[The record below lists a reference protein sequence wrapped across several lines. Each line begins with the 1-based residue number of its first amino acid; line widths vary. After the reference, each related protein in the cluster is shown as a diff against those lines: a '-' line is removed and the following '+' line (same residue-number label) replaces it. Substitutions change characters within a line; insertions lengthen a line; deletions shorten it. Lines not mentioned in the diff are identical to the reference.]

1 MDFIHSPPTPDSSQP
16 HIADEV
22 REEIIS
28 RYYDLMVAAET
39 VEAASFWWQRMRE
52 QIGRRSA
59 ERIEQMEIERG
70 LR

>member
-1 MDFIHSPPTPDSSQP
+1 M
-16 HIADEV
+16 